1 MGLLDGGAAALFG
14 EILAPLYLPA
24 VLYGTGEN
32 TYSEKGTLQRV
43 GGDRPCLA
51 QVSTCTEAMRAAEG
65 YTDTDRGVFILA
77 TSLDGDAL
85 TGQEIVVSKGPYAG
99 TRWRLAS
106 PIDRDPAG
114 AYWRARAARVKAA
127 TGG

>member
-14 EILAPLYLPA
+14 EILSPLYLPA
-24 VLYGTGEN
+24 TVYGTGGN
-32 TYSEKGTLQRV
+32 TYSEKGTLQRTA
-43 GGDRPCLA
+43 GDRECLA
-51 QVSTCTEAMRAAEG
+51 QVDACTESMRAAEG

-77 TSLDGDAL
+77 ASLDGDAL
-85 TGQEIVVSKGPYAG
+85 TGQEITVHKGPYAG

-114 AYWRARAARVKAA
+114 AYWRARAARVKAD
-127 TGG
+127 G

>member
-14 EILAPLYLPA
+14 EILSPIYLPA
-24 VLYGTGEN
+24 TLTDTSGT
-32 TYSEKGTLQRV
+32 TYTEKGGIVRGSQPRN
-43 GGDRPCLA
+43 CLA
-51 QVSTCTEAMRAAEG
+51 QVDNCTESMRAAEG

-77 TSLDGDAL
+77 TSLSGEATAGNEL
-85 TGQEIVVSKGPYAG
+85 VVARGPYAG

-114 AYWRARAARVKAA
+114 AYWRARASRVKAA
-127 TGG
+127 ASG